1 MIQLTQEN
9 RPDKIKPLE
18 TLFDLGEIK
27 SWSYSGLKVFEQCPF
42 RSYLARVKKIRE
54 ESGPAAE
61 RGTVIHQEAEDYVNG
76 TLGEFPDTLKKFKD
90 DFEELRNGFINAQ
103 VELEGDWGFDV
114 EWKAVGWNEKATWA
128 RVKLDA
134 LVHQDETSAR
144 VIDYKTGKK
153 WGNEIAHSQQAL
165 LYAIATF
172 MRYPNIQFIQTEIWY
187 LDKGETTTKQFTR
200 EQAMQFMP
208 NWHKRAV
215 RMTTAD
221 NFQPTPSKDA
231 CRWCQYGQGDEPLCE
246 WRAT

>member
-1 MIQLTQEN
+1 MITLTQNN

-18 TLFDLGEIK
+18 IPVKLGEIT

-42 RSYLARVKKIRE
+42 RSYIARVKKIRE

-61 RGTVIHQEAEDYVNG
+61 RGTAIHQQAEDYVNG
-76 TLGEFPDTLKKFKD
+76 TLGEFPDTLNKFKSQ
-90 DFEELRNGFINAQ
+90 FEELRNGFIKAQ
-103 VELEGDWGFDV
+103 VELEGEWGYDV
-114 EWKAVGWNEKATWA
+114 EWKAVGWNEKI
-128 RVKLDA
+128 DA

-172 MRYPNIQFIQTEIWY
+172 FRFPELQFVQTEIWY

-200 EQAMQFMP
+200 EQAMQFTP
-208 NWHKRAV
+208 NWHKRAI
-215 RMTTAD
+215 RMTTAT
-221 NFQPTPSKDA
+221 NFQPTPSKEA
-231 CRWCQYGQGDEPLCE
+231 CRWCQYGQGDAPLCE
-246 WRAT
+246 WRLS

>member
-1 MIQLTQEN
+1 MITLTQEN
-9 RPDKIKPLE
+9 RPDKIKPIE
-18 TLFDLGEIK
+18 TPTTLGEIK

-42 RSYLARVKKIRE
+42 RSYIARVKKIRE

-61 RGTVIHQEAEDYVNG
+61 RGTAIHQQAEDYVNG
-76 TLGEFPDTLKKFKD
+76 TIGDFPDTLKKFKSA
-90 DFEELRNGFINAQ
+90 FEELRELFIDAK
-103 VELEGDWGFDV
+103 VELEGEWGFNT
-114 EWKAVGWNEKATWA
+114 EWLPVGWNEKATWA

-134 LVHQDETSAR
+134 LVYQDETSAR

-172 MRYPNIQFIQTEIWY
+172 FRYPEIQFVQTEIWY
-187 LDKGETTTKQFTR
+187 LDKGEVTKKHFTR
-200 EQAMQFMP
+200 EQALSFVP

-215 RMTTAD
+215 IMTTATE
-221 NFQPTPSKDA
+221 FPPTPSKDS

-246 WRAT
+246 WRIS

>member
-90 DFEELRNGFINAQ
+90 NFEELRNGFINAQ
-103 VELEGDWGFDV
+103 VELEGDWGFDT
-114 EWKAVGWNEKATWA
+114 EWQAVGWNDKNTWA

-172 MRYPNIQFIQTEIWY
+172 MRYPNCLLYTS
-187 LDKGETTTKQFTR
+187 D
-200 EQAMQFMP
+200 A
-208 NWHKRAV
+208 
-215 RMTTAD
+215 AD
-221 NFQPTPSKDA
+221 
-231 CRWCQYGQGDEPLCE
+231 E
-246 WRAT
+246 